1 MRSGRRSAA
10 PVKDGLDVGIVGLS
24 IIQRADVPLM
34 ADIRA
39 FKALSLLTT
48 IGVLVVAACTIQLGG
63 GEDTPRPRKAEQVPD
78 ATSSDLARCR
88 SVTAE
93 ETTKYQHCQQIWA
106 ENRRRFFGK
115 KDGAASPGHDGS
127 TSSIPAPKDQSR
139 IPQGYP
145 NLATPEA
152 SQP

>member
-1 MRSGRRSAA
+1 MT
-10 PVKDGLDVGIVGLS
+10 
-24 IIQRADVPLM
+24 
-34 ADIRA
+34 DIRA

-48 IGVLVVAACTIQLGG
+48 IGVLVVTACTIQLRGSD
-63 GEDTPRPRKAEQVPD
+63 ESPALPKTEQTTN

-93 ETTKYQHCQQIWA
+93 KTAGYQHCRQVWA

-115 KDGAASPGHDGS
+115 KNGPADPGQDDS
-127 TSSIPAPKDQSR
+127 TAGLAPAPKDQSR

-145 NLATPEA
+145 PLAAPEA
-152 SQP
+152 SKP

>member
-1 MRSGRRSAA
+1 MT
-10 PVKDGLDVGIVGLS
+10 
-24 IIQRADVPLM
+24 
-34 ADIRA
+34 DIRA

-48 IGVLVVAACTIQLGG
+48 IGVLGVAACTIQLRGG
-63 GEDTPRPRKAEQVPD
+63 DAPPPPKAEQTTD

-88 SVTAE
+88 SVTVLQAGGYE
-93 ETTKYQHCQQIWA
+93 RCKQVWA

-115 KDGAASPGHDGS
+115 KDGAAVPGRGES
-127 TSSIPAPKDQSR
+127 AGVALAPKDQSR

-152 SQP
+152 SKP